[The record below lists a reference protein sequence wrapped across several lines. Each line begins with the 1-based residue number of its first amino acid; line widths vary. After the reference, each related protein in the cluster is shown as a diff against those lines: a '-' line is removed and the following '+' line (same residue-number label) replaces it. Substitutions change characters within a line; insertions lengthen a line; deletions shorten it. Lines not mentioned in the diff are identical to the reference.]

1 MRVKL
6 KERRVKMRWKD
17 GEKKKNVVDKMRR
30 IGYEEN
36 ILEMEKEKDNNLKRI
51 MIEIGVEELE

>member
-1 MRVKL
+1 
-6 KERRVKMRWKD
+6 MRWKD